1 MARGGY
7 REGGGRPSGFVHTP
21 TQTVRVPVALAD
33 QVLEL
38 AQKLDKG
45 ELIVDDTIP
54 KKDRVVALLEEALTL
69 KSNAGSALKQK
80 IREALAVVQE

>member
-7 REGGGRPSGFVHTP
+7 REGGGRPSSFIHTP
-21 TQTVRVPVALAD
+21 TQTVRVPVVLAD

-45 ELIVDDTIP
+45 ELIVNDTIP
-54 KKDRVVALLEEALTL
+54 KKDRIVAILEEALTL
-69 KSNAGSALKQK
+69 KANAGGALKEK
-80 IREALAVVQE
+80 IREALRVMQG